1 MKTQNITLRA
11 QADGKFY
18 CASEILLEEDSFVEF
33 DRMAFDETW
42 HNT

>member
-1 MKTQNITLRA
+1 MIYGIQKKKTKKMFGA
-11 QADGKFY
+11 FV
-18 CASEILLEEDSFVEF
+18 ILLEEDSFVEF